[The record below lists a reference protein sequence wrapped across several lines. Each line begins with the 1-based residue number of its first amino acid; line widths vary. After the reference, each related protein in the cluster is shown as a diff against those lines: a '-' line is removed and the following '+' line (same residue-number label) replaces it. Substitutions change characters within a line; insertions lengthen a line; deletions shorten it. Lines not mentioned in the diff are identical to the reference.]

1 MKTERWKE
9 GGMLRAFEVT
19 REDVRAGSTA
29 VVVLRVQGYLDAHT
43 APRFEE
49 TLGQVALEGCAE
61 IVVDCSQLDY
71 ISSAGLGLLIDAHRS
86 ARARHGQVRVASM
99 SVAIAQIFDILG
111 FSKVIPVFPSLDEA
125 LKSIA
130 GASEE
135 RRT

>member
-1 MKTERWKE
+1 
-9 GGMLRAFEVT
+9 MLRAFEVA
-19 REDVRAGSTA
+19 RDDVRAGSTA
-29 VVVLRVQGYLDAHT
+29 VVVLRVRGYLDAHT
-43 APRFEE
+43 SPRFEE
-49 TLGQVALEGCAE
+49 VLGQVAAEGCAE

-86 ARARHGQVRVASM
+86 ARARQGQVRVASM

-111 FSKVIPVFPSLDEA
+111 FSKVIPVFHSLEDA

-130 GASEE
+130 GPSEE